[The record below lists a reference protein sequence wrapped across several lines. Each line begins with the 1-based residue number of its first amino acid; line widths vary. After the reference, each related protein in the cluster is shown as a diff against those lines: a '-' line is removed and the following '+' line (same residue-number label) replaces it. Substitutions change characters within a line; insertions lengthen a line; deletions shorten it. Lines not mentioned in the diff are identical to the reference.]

1 MTTATL
7 TPGNVSSR
15 IVTAVAVAGLMT
27 AGVLGFVYAF
37 DAGSA
42 HWPQF
47 VPPAQ
52 DAITQS
58 LDLNSIADFR
68 YVDDSYVEVTD
79 ELGHRFAM
87 KFTAPC
93 PEFRDAKDFSLVT
106 ESFRNL
112 DRFTAAKVGDR
123 TCTFKDFALEH

>member
-1 MTTATL
+1 MNTATFS
-7 TPGNVSSR
+7 NSIISNR
-15 IVTAVAVAGLMT
+15 IVTAIAVAGLVGF
-27 AGVLGFVYAF
+27 GVMMFVYSF
-37 DAGSA
+37 DDAGA
-42 HWPQF
+42 HWPQV

-52 DAITQS
+52 DALTQS

-68 YVDDSYVEVTD
+68 YVDDSQVEVTD

-87 KFTAPC
+87 KFTTAC
-93 PEFRDAKDFSLVT
+93 PEFKTARDFSLVT

-112 DRFTAAKVGDR
+112 DRFTAASVGGR